1 MGDHG
6 YAGLSKPTKP
16 GLSSAPTGMLKE
28 EVLDELE
35 KRLVHDETVHIQPPR
50 KPTAIEIELDMT
62 KPMWR
67 ETLGEENQGANEDQL
82 KTLLDLKLEQARQ
95 MIPVRWKAEKKFK
108 DDCQMIDQIQANF
121 EQVLNSLQAKES
133 TDPSARIEEHQA
145 KRLIKDWETCRLPQL
160 EANFKDATRVW
171 YKPHRD
177 PLTTTYSTIMNRFAN
192 LMARFEYETSIR
204 PALNGSTVDHSTQD
218 WMTKTISVTHPE
230 QPKMEQFRVQDK
242 IKPFEGDLGDPEV
255 MAKFSQ
261 WKCDWAALVKEME
274 SLPGFNK
281 ISLFEKLKK
290 ALSERAFRLVYR
302 YPTKR
307 EDSYD
312 KAMQELKNKFENPL
326 NIAAHLIKRGLTP
339 RRTKADQL
347 ESVKASLNALQR
359 VKNIFETENVD
370 MYTFALTCTF
380 TRSMTP
386 SMEESWDKF
395 RIQEMHHYHEKRDLG
410 VKAGEFLPEW
420 KFGLVDNY
428 EKFNAWLEKQEA
440 QLKKDDIERR
450 SDQLSS
456 LCRESTNQEEI
467 ETPKVDFFCFLCGPK
482 NSNHHLTRCPVGLDM
497 SLKDWV
503 RVCRNV
509 SYCYKCARPLE
520 GNHHQCHMTCRIC
533 MGRSKEVDH
542 HVLMCPLNLYRTS
555 PLVQD
560 HDNHRRD
567 RVGSRPDPRKTSTRS
582 SSRASRESPV
592 DKRSRSA
599 RRGTFENS
607 TSEEDS
613 HSRTRARSPL
623 SSGRYQRH

>member
-1 MGDHG
+1 MYVNQGSTFFQSTMGDHG

-62 KPMWR
+62 KP
-67 ETLGEENQGANEDQL
+67 
-82 KTLLDLKLEQARQ
+82 
-95 MIPVRWKAEKKFK
+95 I
-108 DDCQMIDQIQANF
+108 
-121 EQVLNSLQAKES
+121 
-133 TDPSARIEEHQA
+133 
-145 KRLIKDWETCRLPQL
+145 
-160 EANFKDATRVW
+160 
-171 YKPHRD
+171 
-177 PLTTTYSTIMNRFAN
+177 
-192 LMARFEYETSIR
+192 
-204 PALNGSTVDHSTQD
+204 
-218 WMTKTISVTHPE
+218 
-230 QPKMEQFRVQDK
+230 
-242 IKPFEGDLGDPEV
+242 
-255 MAKFSQ
+255 
-261 WKCDWAALVKEME
+261 
-274 SLPGFNK
+274 
-281 ISLFEKLKK
+281 
-290 ALSERAFRLVYR
+290 LVYR

-503 RVCRNV
+503 LALTPG
-509 SYCYKCARPLE
+509 K
-520 GNHHQCHMTCRIC
+520 
-533 MGRSKEVDH
+533 
-542 HVLMCPLNLYRTS
+542 
-555 PLVQD
+555 LVQD
-560 HDNHRRD
+560 PVPEHPGNLRWIN
-567 RVGSRPDPRKTSTRS
+567 VPDPHDVVHLKTQ
-582 SSRASRESPV
+582 PV
-592 DKRSRSA
+592 KKIHILAQEQEVPCPRVDIKDIEWSL
-599 RRGTFENS
+599 N
-607 TSEEDS
+607 
-613 HSRTRARSPL
+613 
-623 SSGRYQRH
+623 